1 MITSNALQV
10 AAEFAAIDK
19 LSFAGVVKAVQ
30 STAEDLRDQ
39 WRTNATATA
48 GVHGKHYPKS
58 INYKM
63 KPSLTAV
70 IAEIEPTAGMAQA
83 GMSFEYGS
91 VNQPPHLD
99 GQRALDQIGPD
110 LPRRIERALRF

>member
-19 LSFAGVVKAVQ
+19 ASFLAVRHAVET
-30 STAEDLRDQ
+30 TAEELRDQ
-39 WRTNATATA
+39 WRENATVTA
-48 GVHGKHYPKS
+48 GKHGKHYPKS
-58 INYKM
+58 INSKM
-63 KPSLTAV
+63 VPSLTAV
-70 IAEIEPTAGMAQA
+70 VAEIEPTEGMKQA